1 MAVAEALACGL
12 PIVCYE
18 IPALKEVFG
27 GCKSVFFVSQFNSK
41 VLAEKVLQ
49 ILESFDAEK
58 LEKLLRDLLKSLIGK
73 NFHERTKISSTV
85 T

>member
-1 MAVAEALACGL
+1 LAVAEALACGL

-58 LEKLLRDLLKSLIGK
+58 LEKLLRDLLKSLIEK